1 MKAPKILYFTESYS
15 PTVADQL
22 AVVDLGISV
31 AFRNATFAGGD
42 AGVEPCDG
50 VMGAVPENYAH
61 IQSGEDALTAYK
73 TALKKLHSG
82 LGETLAPAKAP
93 KAEAAAKAP
102 VEGADAPAWNAGK
115 K

>member
-1 MKAPKILYFTESYS
+1 LKSPKILYFTESYS

-31 AFRNATFAGGD
+31 SFRNATFAGGD

-50 VMGAVPENYAH
+50 VMGAVPSNYEH
-61 IQSGEDALTAYK
+61 LPSGEDALKAYK

-82 LGETLAPAKAP
+82 LGESLAPNKAP
-93 KAEAAAKAP
+93 KAEAEAKAP
-102 VEGADAPAWNAGK
+102 VDGADAPAWNAGK